1 MSRQSSMLIS
11 CLYVDKT
18 ESWVTVELLL
28 NNVSDGL
35 DMAGNKKAKK
45 KKVSLFVAVRD
56 SSRGNWKFY
65 YPSLTKNKKQNKNQ
79 TKNKET
85 NLTCERAALLTPTQG
100 KIRSRQPDTAT

>member
-45 KKVSLFVAVRD
+45 KKSFVVCRC
-56 SSRGNWKFY
+56 SRF
-65 YPSLTKNKKQNKNQ
+65 KQ
-79 TKNKET
+79 
-85 NLTCERAALLTPTQG
+85 R
-100 KIRSRQPDTAT
+100 